1 MTPEILL
8 VYASRYGQTRMIAT
22 RIADVVEQE
31 GGRVHPWNVDGIAA
45 AVDLRAFDV
54 VVLAG
59 AVMWG
64 RHARRLR
71 RFISRNLAL
80 LSTVRSI
87 LVSVSNAACSAEGR
101 PFAEEYAQRLFRE
114 TGWQP
119 DSFVL
124 FGGGTTFTKYGFF
137 TRLVM
142 TRVERDHGRGTDRT
156 RDYDYT
162 DWEAVDAFARSL
174 AHDKERVASSE

>member
-1 MTPEILL
+1 
-8 VYASRYGQTRMIAT
+8 MIAA

-31 GGRVHPWNVDGIAA
+31 GGRVHLENVVEIHGAL
-45 AVDLRAFDV
+45 DLRAFDV

-71 RFISRNLAL
+71 RFIRQNIVL
-80 LSTVRSI
+80 LSSIRSV

-101 PFAEEYAQRLFRE
+101 PVAEEYARRLFRE
-114 TGWQP
+114 TGWQA
-119 DSFVL
+119 DSLVL
-124 FGGGTTFTKYGFF
+124 FGGGATFTKYGFF

-142 TRVERDHGRGTDRT
+142 TRVEREHGRGTERT

-174 AHDKERVASSE
+174 ARDKGRVARGA

>member
-1 MTPEILL
+1 MNPKILL
-8 VYASRYGQTRMIAT
+8 IYASRYGQTQMIAS

-31 GGRVHPWNVDGIAA
+31 GGRAHLWNVD
-45 AVDLRAFDV
+45 AVPATLDLGAFDV

-59 AVMWG
+59 AVMWS

-71 RFISRNLAL
+71 RFIRRKLAV
-80 LSTVRSI
+80 LSSIRSI

-101 PFAEEYAQRLFRE
+101 PVAEDYAHRLFRE

-124 FGGGTTFTKYGFF
+124 FGGSVTFTKYGFL

-142 TRVERDHGRGTDRT
+142 TRVERQNGRGTDRT

-174 AHDKERVASSE
+174 AHAPGQRRSVA